1 MTLKMKKYLN
11 FYLKQVKLSYMEH
24 LEPFILFS
32 YLLGFGVLG
41 LSI

>member
-11 FYLKQVKLSYMEH
+11 FYLKQVSFPYIEH

-32 YLLGFGVLG
+32 SLLGFGVL
-41 LSI
+41 S